1 VAIVDMSDASANN
14 DFIAVPLS
22 VVDDSSTTTSL
33 SGSYYD
39 YGQLRLYPDGQVRLY
54 PEPRE
59 NSEVAAESEED
70 SEDEE
75 EVAGKADPIIFYLCG
90 QSPCDWDTYGEEL
103 WEECNRLKEAGADN
117 KAVCF
122 HAYKLYTWMG
132 RGVLHHFDRRP
143 LPVCARGEILDS

>member
-54 PEPRE
+54 PEPR
-59 NSEVAAESEED
+59 
-70 SEDEE
+70 
-75 EVAGKADPIIFYLCG
+75 
-90 QSPCDWDTYGEEL
+90 
-103 WEECNRLKEAGADN
+103 
-117 KAVCF
+117 
-122 HAYKLYTWMG
+122 
-132 RGVLHHFDRRP
+132 
-143 LPVCARGEILDS
+143 

>member
-75 EVAGKADPIIFYLCG
+75 EVMRKRWQARQIPLFFTFVVKALVTGIHMVRSCG
-90 QSPCDWDTYGEEL
+90 RSATG
-103 WEECNRLKEAGADN
+103 
-117 KAVCF
+117 
-122 HAYKLYTWMG
+122 
-132 RGVLHHFDRRP
+132 
-143 LPVCARGEILDS
+143 